1 MVDSDYESCA
11 IEDSGESNWFDVR
24 IPTGYQCGELIVAR
38 IQHYGIRVRVPCPD
52 QGDGSRIWLHIPPSA
67 VPAIEALNSRG
78 IVPSA
83 VDFGLIVSL
92 SDTSSV
98 EGDSVPE
105 TVPPLPAITG
115 FVSQTQ
121 GNTAPDTQDTFV
133 PESVPETQG
142 TVIPESVPETR
153 DMLFLRAFPRHKNLS
168 FPKVFPRHEILLFLT
183 RKLKMLL

>member
-1 MVDSDYESCA
+1 MVDSGSDYESCTS
-11 IEDSGESNWFDVR
+11 EGSGDSNWFDVR
-24 IPTGYQCGELIVAR
+24 IPTGYNCGELIVAR

-52 QGDGSRIWLHIPPSA
+52 QGAGSRIWLHVPLAA
-67 VPAIEALNSRG
+67 VPSIEELNKKG

-83 VDFGLIVSL
+83 ADFGLKVSL

-115 FVSQTQ
+115 IVSQTQ
-121 GNTAPDTQDTFV
+121 GNTAPDTQNTFV

-142 TVIPESVPETR
+142 TVIPESFPERRDTTVPESVPETR
-153 DMLFLRAFPRHKNLS
+153 TCHSRKCSRD
-168 FPKVFPRHEILLFLT
+168 T
-183 RKLKMLL
+183 RYYCS